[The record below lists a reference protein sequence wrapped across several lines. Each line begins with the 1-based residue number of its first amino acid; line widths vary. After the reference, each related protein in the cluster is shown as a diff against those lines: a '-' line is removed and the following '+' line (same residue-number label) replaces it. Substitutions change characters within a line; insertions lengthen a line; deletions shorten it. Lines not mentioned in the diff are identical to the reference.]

1 MAFDPEV
8 LTGSENAEG
17 ETDFQDITKKMHV
30 KFQLKKE
37 CIYGEEFLL
46 VGDDPALGSWNP
58 SNGVPLTWS
67 DGHKWT
73 VEMDL
78 PVGLSIQFKFVLK
91 TSTGNIIWQPGPDRI
106 FRAWETKDTIIIAE
120 DWANA
125 EFQKIIEDQMID
137 ENADKGLDLLSG
149 PARLNGE
156 LTDHVYLDAML
167 SDTEEG
173 VTLQD
178 FVRSADDESISE
190 KELGSLANENPRI
203 VEDEET
209 SFTSE
214 EGPLLVPGLNPLPVM
229 SSEETIS
236 KEFRKPINADD

>member
-78 PVGLSIQFKFVLK
+78 SVGLSIQFKFVLK

-229 SSEETIS
+229 SSEETIL